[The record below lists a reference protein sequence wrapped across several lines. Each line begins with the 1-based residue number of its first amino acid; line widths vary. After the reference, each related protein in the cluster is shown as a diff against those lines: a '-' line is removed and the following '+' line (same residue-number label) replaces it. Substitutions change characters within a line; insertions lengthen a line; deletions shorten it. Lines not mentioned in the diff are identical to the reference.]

1 MKYKILIGCM
11 LCLFSFIPKGAANL
25 VLNPYTSQE
34 ISADSIIERVMTFAP
49 SYESIVSDYRA
60 NLYIKGKM
68 NIQKKNFILR
78 YVPSMFR
85 LQKGVREYLLETY
98 SDLHYTAPNIY
109 DQKVKASQGTVR
121 GNRGLP
127 GLLEYFSV
135 NIYSSS
141 LLNDERLLSPLAKN
155 GQKYYKYRIDSV
167 MGDPNNLDYRIRF
180 IPRTK
185 SDQLVGGYM
194 IVSSNVWSVR
204 EIRFSGRSELITFT
218 CWIKMGEVGK
228 KDEFLPIRY
237 DVEALFKFL
246 GNKVDG
252 NYTASLD
259 YKSIELKERKVRKK
273 EKKKYNLSES
283 FSLQCDTN
291 AYKTD
296 ASTFG
301 VLRPIPLSE
310 GEKQLYKDYTYRR
323 DTVSVQ
329 QKTKSQAFWGTMGDL
344 MVEDYKFN
352 LSNIG
357 SVRFSPFINPLLF
370 SYSGSN
376 GLSYRQDFR
385 YNRIFRG
392 DKWLRI
398 VPKLGYNFT
407 RKEFYWSLNADF
419 EYWPQKRG
427 FFRLSVGNGNRIYS
441 SKMLDELKAMPDS
454 IFNFDLIH
462 LEYFNFRNDS
472 IANALF
478 DLLAEKVK
486 EGVEVRAMFDAF
498 GNWSNNKPLK
508 KRHLKKIREQGIEI
522 VKFDPFT
529 FPYINHAAH
538 RDHRKI
544 AVIDG
549 EVAYTGGM
557 NIADYYINGL
567 PKIGT
572 WRDMHMRIE
581 GDAVNDL
588 QEIFLTIW
596 NKETKQNI
604 GGEAYFPKHKEQ
616 SDSTNVVVA
625 IVDRTPKKNS
635 RMLSHA
641 YAMSIYS
648 AQKNVHI
655 VNPYFVPTS
664 SINKALQRTIERG
677 VDVTIMVSSASDIPF
692 TPDAALYKLHKLMKR
707 GATVYMYNGG
717 FHHSKIMMV
726 DDIFCTVGTAN
737 LNSRSLRYDYETNA
751 FIFNKEI
758 TGELNEMFRND
769 IEHCTQLTPEFW
781 KKRSPWKK
789 FVGWF
794 ANLFT
799 PFL

>member
-228 KDEFLPIRY
+228 KDEFLPVRY

-301 VLRPIPLSE
+301 VLRPIPLSDR
-310 GEKQLYKDYTYRR
+310 EKQLYKDYAYRR

-329 QKTKSQAFWGTMGDL
+329 RKSKSQAFWGTMGDL

-462 LEYFNFRNDS
+462 LDYFKDLYFNFRHSFEITNGLDIS
-472 IANALF
+472 LGFSAHKRTAVEKSRFVITGDYPMPPPEFMERFRNTYISFAPRIRVEWTPALYYYMNGKRKINLRSDYPTFSVDYERGIEGVFKSTGEYERIEF
-478 DLLAEKVK
+478 DLQHKIQLGLMRNIYYRFGFGAFTNQDELYFVDFANFARHNLPVGWND
-486 EGVEVRAMFDAF
+486 EIGGVFQVLDGRWYNSSRRYVRGHFTYEAPF
-498 GNWSNNKPLK
+498 LIL
-508 KRHLKKIREQGIEI
+508 RHLMK
-522 VKFDPFT
+522 
-529 FPYINHAAH
+529 
-538 RDHRKI
+538 
-544 AVIDG
+544 
-549 EVAYTGGM
+549 YTRYVQ
-557 NIADYYINGL
+557 NVFISVRSL
-567 PKIGT
+567 C
-572 WRDMHMRIE
+572 RISSH
-581 GDAVNDL
+581 
-588 QEIFLTIW
+588 IW
-596 NKETKQNI
+596 KW
-604 GGEAYFPKHKEQ
+604 
-616 SDSTNVVVA
+616 V
-625 IVDRTPKKNS
+625 
-635 RMLSHA
+635 
-641 YAMSIYS
+641 
-648 AQKNVHI
+648 
-655 VNPYFVPTS
+655 
-664 SINKALQRTIERG
+664 
-677 VDVTIMVSSASDIPF
+677 MVSVRMSLMWEYSSAVRTGSSAGSDVNLLSSCLTDSFFFI
-692 TPDAALYKLHKLMKR
+692 
-707 GATVYMYNGG
+707 TV
-717 FHHSKIMMV
+717 
-726 DDIFCTVGTAN
+726 A
-737 LNSRSLRYDYETNA
+737 
-751 FIFNKEI
+751 
-758 TGELNEMFRND
+758 
-769 IEHCTQLTPEFW
+769 
-781 KKRSPWKK
+781 
-789 FVGWF
+789 
-794 ANLFT
+794 
-799 PFL
+799 

>member
-127 GLLEYFSV
+127 GLLEYFNV

-155 GQKYYKYRIDSV
+155 GKKYYKYRIDSV

-228 KDEFLPIRY
+228 KDEFLPVRY

-329 QKTKSQAFWGTMGDL
+329 RKSKSQAFWGTMGDL

-462 LEYFNFRNDS
+462 LDYFKDLYFNFRHS
-472 IANALF
+472 F
-478 DLLAEKVK
+478 
-486 EGVEVRAMFDAF
+486 
-498 GNWSNNKPLK
+498 
-508 KRHLKKIREQGIEI
+508 EI
-522 VKFDPFT
+522 
-529 FPYINHAAH
+529 
-538 RDHRKI
+538 
-544 AVIDG
+544 
-549 EVAYTGGM
+549 
-557 NIADYYINGL
+557 INGL
-567 PKIGT
+567 DISLGFSAHKRTAVEKSRFVITGDYPMPPPEFMERFRNTYISFAPLIRVEWTPALYYYMNGKRKINLRSDYPTFSVDYERGIEGVFKSTGEYERVEFDLQHKIQLGLMRNIYYRFGFGAFTNQDELYFVDFANFARHNLPVGWNDEIGGVFQVLDGRWYNSSRRYVRGHFTYEAPFLILRHLMKYTRYVQNERLYISALSMPHLQPYLEVGYGIGT
-572 WRDMHMRIE
+572 H
-581 GDAVNDL
+581 
-588 QEIFLTIW
+588 IF
-596 NKETKQNI
+596 
-604 GGEAYFPKHKEQ
+604 
-616 SDSTNVVVA
+616 DV
-625 IVDRTPKKNS
+625 
-635 RMLSHA
+635 
-641 YAMSIYS
+641 
-648 AQKNVHI
+648 
-655 VNPYFVPTS
+655 
-664 SINKALQRTIERG
+664 G
-677 VDVTIMVSSASDIPF
+677 VFVSSENWKFSGIGCKF
-692 TPDAALYKLHKLMKR
+692 TFEL
-707 GATVYMYNGG
+707 
-717 FHHSKIMMV
+717 
-726 DDIFCTVGTAN
+726 
-737 LNSRSLRYDYETNA
+737 
-751 FIFNKEI
+751 FN
-758 TGELNEMFRND
+758 R
-769 IEHCTQLTPEFW
+769 
-781 KKRSPWKK
+781 
-789 FVGWF
+789 
-794 ANLFT
+794 
-799 PFL
+799 

>member
-127 GLLEYFSV
+127 GLLEYFNV

-155 GQKYYKYRIDSV
+155 GKKYYKYRIDSV

-228 KDEFLPIRY
+228 KDEFLPVRY

-329 QKTKSQAFWGTMGDL
+329 RKSKSQAFWGTMGDL

-427 FFRLSVGNGNRIYS
+427 IFRLSVGNGNRIYS
-441 SKMLDELKAMPDS
+441 SKMLDDLKAMPDS

-462 LEYFNFRNDS
+462 LDYFKDLYFNFRHS
-472 IANALF
+472 F
-478 DLLAEKVK
+478 
-486 EGVEVRAMFDAF
+486 
-498 GNWSNNKPLK
+498 
-508 KRHLKKIREQGIEI
+508 EI
-522 VKFDPFT
+522 
-529 FPYINHAAH
+529 
-538 RDHRKI
+538 
-544 AVIDG
+544 
-549 EVAYTGGM
+549 
-557 NIADYYINGL
+557 INGL
-567 PKIGT
+567 DISLGFSAHKRTAVEKSRFVITGDYPMPPPEFMERFRNTYISFAPRIRVEWTPALYYYMNGKRKINLRSDYPTFSVDYERGIEGVFKSTGEYERVEFDLQHKIQLGLMRNIYYRFGFGAFTNQDELYFVDFANFARHNLPVGWNDEIGGVFQVLDGRWYNSSRRYVRGHFTYEAPFLILRHLMKYTRYVQNERLYISALSMPHLQPYLEVGYGIGT
-572 WRDMHMRIE
+572 H
-581 GDAVNDL
+581 
-588 QEIFLTIW
+588 IF
-596 NKETKQNI
+596 
-604 GGEAYFPKHKEQ
+604 
-616 SDSTNVVVA
+616 DV
-625 IVDRTPKKNS
+625 
-635 RMLSHA
+635 
-641 YAMSIYS
+641 
-648 AQKNVHI
+648 
-655 VNPYFVPTS
+655 
-664 SINKALQRTIERG
+664 G
-677 VDVTIMVSSASDIPF
+677 VFVSSENWKFSGIGCKF
-692 TPDAALYKLHKLMKR
+692 TFEL
-707 GATVYMYNGG
+707 
-717 FHHSKIMMV
+717 
-726 DDIFCTVGTAN
+726 
-737 LNSRSLRYDYETNA
+737 
-751 FIFNKEI
+751 FN
-758 TGELNEMFRND
+758 R
-769 IEHCTQLTPEFW
+769 
-781 KKRSPWKK
+781 
-789 FVGWF
+789 
-794 ANLFT
+794 
-799 PFL
+799 

>member
-1 MKYKILIGCM
+1 M
-11 LCLFSFIPKGAANL
+11 
-25 VLNPYTSQE
+25 NPYTHQE

-49 SYESIVSDYRA
+49 LYETIVSEYRA

-68 NIQKKNFILR
+68 DIQKKNFILR

-127 GLLEYFSV
+127 GLLEYFNV

-155 GQKYYKYRIDSV
+155 GQKYYKYQIDSV
-167 MGDPNNLDYRIRF
+167 MGDPNNLDYRVRF

-194 IVSSNVWSVR
+194 VVSSNVWSVR

-218 CWIKMGEVGK
+218 CWIQMGDVGK
-228 KDEFLPIRY
+228 KNEFLPVRY

-259 YKSIELKERKVRKK
+259 YKSIELKEKKVRKK
-273 EKKKYNLSES
+273 EKRKYNLSES

-296 ASTFG
+296 ASTFAIM
-301 VLRPIPLSE
+301 RPIPLNESE
-310 GEKQLYKDYTYRR
+310 KKLYFDNALKR
-323 DTVSVQ
+323 DTATI
-329 QKTKSQAFWGTMGDL
+329 QKPSKSQAFWGTMGDL

-385 YNRIFRG
+385 YNRLFRG
-392 DKWLRI
+392 DKLLRI

-427 FFRLSVGNGNRIYS
+427 FFRLNVGNGNRIYS
-441 SKMLDELKAMPDS
+441 SKVLDELKAMPDS

-462 LEYFNFRNDS
+462 LDYFKDLYFNFRHTVEIVNGLDIGLGFSAHKRTAVEPSRFVITGDYPMPPPEFMDKFKNTYISFAPRIRIEWTPGLYYYMNGKRKINLHS
-472 IANALF
+472 IYPTFSVDYERGIKGVFKSTGEYERIEF
-478 DLLAEKVK
+478 DLQHQIRMGLMRNIYYRFGFGAFTNQDELYFVDFANFSRHNLPVGWND
-486 EGVEVRAMFDAF
+486 EIGGVFQVLDSRWCNSSRRYVRGHFTYEAPF
-498 GNWSNNKPLK
+498 LIL
-508 KRHLKKIREQGIEI
+508 RHLMKYTRYVQNERIYISALSMPHLQPYLEVGYGIGTHIFDVGVFVSSENW
-522 VKFDPFT
+522 KFGGIGCKFT
-529 FPYINHAAH
+529 F
-538 RDHRKI
+538 
-544 AVIDG
+544 
-549 EVAYTGGM
+549 E
-557 NIADYYINGL
+557 L
-567 PKIGT
+567 
-572 WRDMHMRIE
+572 
-581 GDAVNDL
+581 
-588 QEIFLTIW
+588 
-596 NKETKQNI
+596 
-604 GGEAYFPKHKEQ
+604 
-616 SDSTNVVVA
+616 
-625 IVDRTPKKNS
+625 
-635 RMLSHA
+635 
-641 YAMSIYS
+641 
-648 AQKNVHI
+648 
-655 VNPYFVPTS
+655 
-664 SINKALQRTIERG
+664 
-677 VDVTIMVSSASDIPF
+677 
-692 TPDAALYKLHKLMKR
+692 
-707 GATVYMYNGG
+707 
-717 FHHSKIMMV
+717 
-726 DDIFCTVGTAN
+726 
-737 LNSRSLRYDYETNA
+737 
-751 FIFNKEI
+751 FN
-758 TGELNEMFRND
+758 R
-769 IEHCTQLTPEFW
+769 
-781 KKRSPWKK
+781 
-789 FVGWF
+789 
-794 ANLFT
+794 
-799 PFL
+799 

>member
-49 SYESIVSDYRA
+49 SYESIVSDDRA

-228 KDEFLPIRY
+228 KDEFLPVRY

-301 VLRPIPLSE
+301 VLRPIPLSDR
-310 GEKQLYKDYTYRR
+310 EKQLYKDYAYRR

-329 QKTKSQAFWGTMGDL
+329 RKSKSQAFWGTMGDL

-462 LEYFNFRNDS
+462 LDYFKDLYFNFRHSFEITNGLDIS
-472 IANALF
+472 LGFSAHKRTAVEKSRFVITGDYPMPPPEFMERFRNTYISFAPRIRVEWTPALYYYMNGKRKINLRSDYPTFSVDYERGIEGVFKSTGEYERIEF
-478 DLLAEKVK
+478 DLQHKIQLGLMRNIYYRFGFGAFTNQDELYFVDFANFARHNLPVGWND
-486 EGVEVRAMFDAF
+486 EIGGVFQVLDGRWYNSSRRYVRGHFTYEAPF
-498 GNWSNNKPLK
+498 LIL
-508 KRHLKKIREQGIEI
+508 RHLMKYTRYVQNERLYISALSMPHLQPYLEVGYGIGTHVFDLGVFVSSENW
-522 VKFDPFT
+522 KFSGIGCKFT
-529 FPYINHAAH
+529 FELIN
-538 RDHRKI
+538 R
-544 AVIDG
+544 
-549 EVAYTGGM
+549 
-557 NIADYYINGL
+557 
-567 PKIGT
+567 
-572 WRDMHMRIE
+572 
-581 GDAVNDL
+581 
-588 QEIFLTIW
+588 
-596 NKETKQNI
+596 
-604 GGEAYFPKHKEQ
+604 
-616 SDSTNVVVA
+616 
-625 IVDRTPKKNS
+625 
-635 RMLSHA
+635 
-641 YAMSIYS
+641 
-648 AQKNVHI
+648 
-655 VNPYFVPTS
+655 
-664 SINKALQRTIERG
+664 
-677 VDVTIMVSSASDIPF
+677 
-692 TPDAALYKLHKLMKR
+692 
-707 GATVYMYNGG
+707 
-717 FHHSKIMMV
+717 
-726 DDIFCTVGTAN
+726 
-737 LNSRSLRYDYETNA
+737 
-751 FIFNKEI
+751 
-758 TGELNEMFRND
+758 
-769 IEHCTQLTPEFW
+769 
-781 KKRSPWKK
+781 
-789 FVGWF
+789 
-794 ANLFT
+794 
-799 PFL
+799 

>member
-127 GLLEYFSV
+127 GLLEYFNV

-141 LLNDERLLSPLAKN
+141 LLNDERLLSPLARN
-155 GQKYYKYRIDSV
+155 GKKYYKYRIDSV

-228 KDEFLPIRY
+228 KDEFLPVRY

-329 QKTKSQAFWGTMGDL
+329 RKSKSQAFWGTMGDL

-441 SKMLDELKAMPDS
+441 SMMLDELKAMPDS

-462 LEYFNFRNDS
+462 LDYFKDLYFNFRHS
-472 IANALF
+472 F
-478 DLLAEKVK
+478 
-486 EGVEVRAMFDAF
+486 
-498 GNWSNNKPLK
+498 
-508 KRHLKKIREQGIEI
+508 EI
-522 VKFDPFT
+522 
-529 FPYINHAAH
+529 
-538 RDHRKI
+538 
-544 AVIDG
+544 
-549 EVAYTGGM
+549 
-557 NIADYYINGL
+557 INGL
-567 PKIGT
+567 DISLGFSAHKRTAVEKSRFVITGDYPMPPPEFMERFRNTYISFAPRIRVEWTPALYYYMNGKRKINLRSDYPTFSVDYERGIEGVFKSTGEYERVEFDLQHKIQLGLMRNIYYRFGFGAFTNQDELYFVDFANFARHNLPVGWNDEIGGVFQVLDGRWYNSSRRYVRGHFTYEAPFLILRHLMKYTRYVQNERLYISALSMPHLQPYLEVGYGIGT
-572 WRDMHMRIE
+572 H
-581 GDAVNDL
+581 
-588 QEIFLTIW
+588 IF
-596 NKETKQNI
+596 
-604 GGEAYFPKHKEQ
+604 
-616 SDSTNVVVA
+616 DV
-625 IVDRTPKKNS
+625 
-635 RMLSHA
+635 
-641 YAMSIYS
+641 
-648 AQKNVHI
+648 
-655 VNPYFVPTS
+655 
-664 SINKALQRTIERG
+664 G
-677 VDVTIMVSSASDIPF
+677 VFVSSENWKFSGIGCKF
-692 TPDAALYKLHKLMKR
+692 TFEL
-707 GATVYMYNGG
+707 
-717 FHHSKIMMV
+717 
-726 DDIFCTVGTAN
+726 
-737 LNSRSLRYDYETNA
+737 
-751 FIFNKEI
+751 FN
-758 TGELNEMFRND
+758 R
-769 IEHCTQLTPEFW
+769 
-781 KKRSPWKK
+781 
-789 FVGWF
+789 
-794 ANLFT
+794 
-799 PFL
+799 

>member
-127 GLLEYFSV
+127 GLLEYFNV

-155 GQKYYKYRIDSV
+155 GKKYYKYRIDSV
-167 MGDPNNLDYRIRF
+167 MGDPNNLDYRIRC

-228 KDEFLPIRY
+228 KDEFLPVRY

-310 GEKQLYKDYTYRR
+310 GEKQLYKDYMYRR

-329 QKTKSQAFWGTMGDL
+329 RKSKSQAFWGTMGDL

-462 LEYFNFRNDS
+462 LDYFKDLYFNFRHS
-472 IANALF
+472 F
-478 DLLAEKVK
+478 
-486 EGVEVRAMFDAF
+486 
-498 GNWSNNKPLK
+498 
-508 KRHLKKIREQGIEI
+508 EI
-522 VKFDPFT
+522 
-529 FPYINHAAH
+529 
-538 RDHRKI
+538 
-544 AVIDG
+544 
-549 EVAYTGGM
+549 
-557 NIADYYINGL
+557 INGL
-567 PKIGT
+567 DISLGFSAHKRTAVEKSRFVITGDYPMPPPEFMERFRNTYISFAPRIRVEWTPALYYYMNGKRKINLRSDYPTFSVDYERGIEGVFKSTGEYERVEFDLQHKIQLGLMRNIYYRFGFGAFTNQDELYFVDFANFARHNLPVGWNDEIGGVFQVLDGRWYNSSRRYVRGHFTYEAPFLILRHLMKYTRYVQNERLYISALSMPHLQPYLELGYGIGT
-572 WRDMHMRIE
+572 H
-581 GDAVNDL
+581 
-588 QEIFLTIW
+588 IF
-596 NKETKQNI
+596 
-604 GGEAYFPKHKEQ
+604 
-616 SDSTNVVVA
+616 DV
-625 IVDRTPKKNS
+625 
-635 RMLSHA
+635 
-641 YAMSIYS
+641 
-648 AQKNVHI
+648 
-655 VNPYFVPTS
+655 
-664 SINKALQRTIERG
+664 G
-677 VDVTIMVSSASDIPF
+677 VFVSSENWKFSGIGCKF
-692 TPDAALYKLHKLMKR
+692 TFEL
-707 GATVYMYNGG
+707 
-717 FHHSKIMMV
+717 
-726 DDIFCTVGTAN
+726 
-737 LNSRSLRYDYETNA
+737 
-751 FIFNKEI
+751 FN
-758 TGELNEMFRND
+758 R
-769 IEHCTQLTPEFW
+769 
-781 KKRSPWKK
+781 
-789 FVGWF
+789 
-794 ANLFT
+794 
-799 PFL
+799 

>member
-1 MKYKILIGCM
+1 MKLHI
-11 LCLFSFIPKGAANL
+11 F
-25 VLNPYTSQE
+25 
-34 ISADSIIERVMTFAP
+34 
-49 SYESIVSDYRA
+49 
-60 NLYIKGKM
+60 
-68 NIQKKNFILR
+68 FILLLFTIGNAKAGETDSLWVQR
-78 YVPSMFR
+78 QDTAELSSEQMVINF
-85 LQKGVREYLLETY
+85 LQESGIPITY
-98 SDLHYTAPNIY
+98 
-109 DQKVKASQGTVR
+109 
-121 GNRGLP
+121 
-127 GLLEYFSV
+127 
-135 NIYSSS
+135 
-141 LLNDERLLSPLAKN
+141 
-155 GQKYYKYRIDSV
+155 
-167 MGDPNNLDYRIRF
+167 
-180 IPRTK
+180 
-185 SDQLVGGYM
+185 
-194 IVSSNVWSVR
+194 
-204 EIRFSGRSELITFT
+204 
-218 CWIKMGEVGK
+218 
-228 KDEFLPIRY
+228 
-237 DVEALFKFL
+237 
-246 GNKVDG
+246 GNKVKLLTSG
-252 NYTASLD
+252 R
-259 YKSIELKERKVRKK
+259 E
-273 EKKKYNLSES
+273 
-283 FSLQCDTN
+283 
-291 AYKTD
+291 
-296 ASTFG
+296 
-301 VLRPIPLSE
+301 
-310 GEKQLYKDYTYRR
+310 
-323 DTVSVQ
+323 
-329 QKTKSQAFWGTMGDL
+329 
-344 MVEDYKFN
+344 KFN
-352 LSNIG
+352 D
-357 SVRFSPFINPLLF
+357 LF
-370 SYSGSN
+370 EA
-376 GLSYRQDFR
+376 
-385 YNRIFRG
+385 IRG
-392 DKWLRI
+392 AKHH
-398 VPKLGYNFT
+398 
-407 RKEFYWSLNADF
+407 
-419 EYWPQKRG
+419 
-427 FFRLSVGNGNRIYS
+427 
-441 SKMLDELKAMPDS
+441 
-454 IFNFDLIH
+454 IH

-604 GGEAYFPKHKEQ
+604 GGEAYFPKHKGQ
-616 SDSTNVVVA
+616 SDTTNVVVA

-758 TGELNEMFRND
+758 TGELNEMFQND

>member
-127 GLLEYFSV
+127 GLLEYFNV

-155 GQKYYKYRIDSV
+155 GKKYYKYRIDSV

-228 KDEFLPIRY
+228 KDEFLPVRY

-310 GEKQLYKDYTYRR
+310 GEKQLYKDYMYRR

-329 QKTKSQAFWGTMGDL
+329 RKSKSQAFWGTMGDL

-462 LEYFNFRNDS
+462 LDYFKDLYFNFRHS
-472 IANALF
+472 F
-478 DLLAEKVK
+478 
-486 EGVEVRAMFDAF
+486 
-498 GNWSNNKPLK
+498 
-508 KRHLKKIREQGIEI
+508 EI
-522 VKFDPFT
+522 
-529 FPYINHAAH
+529 
-538 RDHRKI
+538 
-544 AVIDG
+544 
-549 EVAYTGGM
+549 
-557 NIADYYINGL
+557 INGL
-567 PKIGT
+567 DISLGFSAHKRTAVEKSRFVITGDYPMPPPEFMERFRNTYISFAPRIRVEWTPALYYYMNGKRKINLRSDYPTFSVDYERG
-572 WRDMHMRIE
+572 IE
-581 GDAVNDL
+581 GVFKSTGEYERVEFDL
-588 QEIFLTIW
+588 QHKIQLGLMRNIYYRFGFGAFTNQDELYFVDFANFARHNLPVGW
-596 NKETKQNI
+596 NDEI
-604 GGEAYFPKHKEQ
+604 GGVFQVLDGRWYNSSRRYVRGHFTYEAPFLILRHLMKYTRYVQNERLYI
-616 SDSTNVVVA
+616 SA
-625 IVDRTPKKNS
+625 
-635 RMLSHA
+635 LSMPHLQP
-641 YAMSIYS
+641 YLEVGYGLGT
-648 AQKNVHI
+648 HI
-655 VNPYFVPTS
+655 F
-664 SINKALQRTIERG
+664 
-677 VDVTIMVSSASDIPF
+677 DVGAFVSSENWKFSGIGCKF
-692 TPDAALYKLHKLMKR
+692 TFEL
-707 GATVYMYNGG
+707 
-717 FHHSKIMMV
+717 
-726 DDIFCTVGTAN
+726 
-737 LNSRSLRYDYETNA
+737 
-751 FIFNKEI
+751 FN
-758 TGELNEMFRND
+758 R
-769 IEHCTQLTPEFW
+769 
-781 KKRSPWKK
+781 
-789 FVGWF
+789 
-794 ANLFT
+794 
-799 PFL
+799 

>member
-127 GLLEYFSV
+127 GLLEYFNV

-155 GQKYYKYRIDSV
+155 GKKYYKYRIDSV

-228 KDEFLPIRY
+228 KDEFLPVRY

-310 GEKQLYKDYTYRR
+310 GEKQLYKDYMYRR

-329 QKTKSQAFWGTMGDL
+329 RKSKSQAFWGTMGDL

-427 FFRLSVGNGNRIYS
+427 FFRLNVGNGNRIYS
-441 SKMLDELKAMPDS
+441 SKVLDELKAMPDS

-462 LEYFNFRNDS
+462 LDYFKDLYFNFFHSVEVTNGLDISVGFSAHKRTAVERSRFVITGDYPMPPPEFMDKFKNTYISFAPRIRVEWTPGLYYYMNGKRKINLRSFYPTFSVDYERGIKDVFKS
-472 IANALF
+472 TGEYERIEF
-478 DLLAEKVK
+478 DLQHQIRLGLMRNIYYRFGFGAFTNQDELYFVDFVNFSRHNLPVGWND
-486 EGVEVRAMFDAF
+486 EIGGVFQVLDGRWYNSSRRYVRGHFTYEAPF
-498 GNWSNNKPLK
+498 LVL
-508 KRHLKKIREQGIEI
+508 RHLMKYTRYVQNERIYVSALSMPHLQPYLEVGYGIGTHIFDLGVFVSSENW
-522 VKFDPFT
+522 KFGGIGCKFT
-529 FPYINHAAH
+529 F
-538 RDHRKI
+538 
-544 AVIDG
+544 
-549 EVAYTGGM
+549 E
-557 NIADYYINGL
+557 L
-567 PKIGT
+567 
-572 WRDMHMRIE
+572 
-581 GDAVNDL
+581 
-588 QEIFLTIW
+588 
-596 NKETKQNI
+596 
-604 GGEAYFPKHKEQ
+604 
-616 SDSTNVVVA
+616 
-625 IVDRTPKKNS
+625 
-635 RMLSHA
+635 
-641 YAMSIYS
+641 
-648 AQKNVHI
+648 
-655 VNPYFVPTS
+655 
-664 SINKALQRTIERG
+664 
-677 VDVTIMVSSASDIPF
+677 
-692 TPDAALYKLHKLMKR
+692 
-707 GATVYMYNGG
+707 
-717 FHHSKIMMV
+717 
-726 DDIFCTVGTAN
+726 
-737 LNSRSLRYDYETNA
+737 
-751 FIFNKEI
+751 FN
-758 TGELNEMFRND
+758 R
-769 IEHCTQLTPEFW
+769 
-781 KKRSPWKK
+781 
-789 FVGWF
+789 
-794 ANLFT
+794 
-799 PFL
+799 